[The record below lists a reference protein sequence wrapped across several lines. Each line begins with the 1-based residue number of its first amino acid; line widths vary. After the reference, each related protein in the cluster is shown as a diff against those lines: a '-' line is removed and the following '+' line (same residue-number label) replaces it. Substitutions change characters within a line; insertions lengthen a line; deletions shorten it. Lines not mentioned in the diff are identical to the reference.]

1 MKKHFIPTLICI
13 ILISIIIALFAAFYN
28 PYKTNNPVN
37 STITFYQ
44 SSFVIS
50 TMELIS
56 DFLPWTEYIGKKIFV
71 SSPVAYEK
79 VIIENDTPQ
88 DKSYYI
94 INRDINTKGKGY
106 EAVRFEMVPLPVID
120 ARLNKSV
127 FHVSVP
133 ANSASTFIIE
143 FKSDSLIYLH
153 PIVLDELDFYATH
166 ATDLF
171 FECMIFTIVGLFTIY
186 LIIQFVI
193 LRNETYYFVAGVSI
207 VVTFFYTL
215 KTRFLVFMFGPVM
228 NSICY
233 SNFITNFAGRVSFL
247 IVISFITVLFISSY
261 KTVHLNW
268 KFCYIC
274 FIPWILISVFESVT
288 YVFKKQFMNEY
299 SSLFAFMLCQ
309 ITFSVLNIYSDKI
322 RLREKQD
329 ELISYFTFNHKIS
342 FDELIATKTVSTKF
356 LVLIREQLQQP
367 LEIILAISN
376 LMEKTQDY
384 TKIVAYSKA
393 IEEYILQMKTILGL
407 ELQSASQ
414 SSENENLPSV
424 TNIDMQ
430 KEFASKDFEEYKNSA
445 VCVYGNRA
453 TMDLSIKMILSS
465 EGFFCVEEESQDDIV
480 SDIQNGKIQMIVIDP
495 TNNGDEAFDLC
506 RRIREEFNML
516 QLPIIMII
524 NYYANHLV
532 RAGYSAGVN
541 DFVIRPFDSA
551 ELISRCYLLLQQH
564 KIYTRNKELARMENE
579 KSTFLYFVTHNVNT
593 PLTLLINRMEEL
605 YANLN
610 ALNVE
615 SEVVDDMRESVN
627 EINDIIQNVLIS
639 FRISDG
645 RFINTQEFLFIE
657 DILDNVRPQIES
669 KAKLKNVKIDWNI
682 SELLPQVHC
691 NKQALRGIMVNLLD
705 NAVKYATDDGYV
717 QVYAGKVNGRIK
729 FSVSDN
735 GMGVDSD
742 KISSL
747 FTRFESVAKDYN
759 KNRPSVGLGLYVAN
773 ELAKMNGIK
782 IEYTDADIGGACFS
796 LIFPQ
801 EC

>member
-1 MKKHFIPTLICI
+1 MKKHFIPSFICVI
-13 ILISIIIALFAAFYN
+13 GISITVILFSIFYR
-28 PYKTNNPVN
+28 PYKPITKIDSKIYWYQNN
-37 STITFYQ
+37 Y
-44 SSFVIS
+44 VIS

-56 DFLPWTEYIGKKIFV
+56 NFLSWNEFSGKKVFI
-71 SSPVAYEK
+71 SSPVAYVK
-79 VIIENDTPQ
+79 VNVKNPSAE
-88 DKSYYI
+88 DKIYYI
-94 INRDINTKGKGY
+94 VNRDINSKAAGFET
-106 EAVRFEMVPLPVID
+106 VRFEMIPLPNID
-120 ARLNKSV
+120 ERLNKSV
-127 FHVSVP
+127 FRINVP
-133 ANSASTFIIE
+133 AKAEKTFLLE
-143 FKSDSLIYLH
+143 FKSDSLIYLN
-153 PIVLDELDFYATH
+153 PVVLNEIDFYAMH
-166 ATDLF
+166 SADLF
-171 FECMIFTIVGLFTIY
+171 LQCILFTLACIFAVY
-186 LIIQFVI
+186 LIMEFII
-193 LRNETYYFVAGVSI
+193 MRSETYYFAAGFSL
-207 VVTFFYTL
+207 VVIFFYAL
-215 KTRFLVFMFGPVM
+215 KTRLLVFLFGPVM
-228 NSICY
+228 NSLCFANYVTNTIGRMCCIIVVA
-233 SNFITNFAGRVSFL
+233 FIT
-247 IVISFITVLFISSY
+247 ILFIVHY
-261 KTVHLNW
+261 KTVSLTW
-268 KFCYIC
+268 KFCYIS
-274 FIPWILISVFESVT
+274 FIPWIIIALFESMSYILKV
-288 YVFKKQFMNEY
+288 QLINEY
-299 SSLFAFMLCQ
+299 ASLLTFLLCQ
-309 ITFSVLNIYSDKI
+309 ISFSLLNIFTDKI
-322 RLREKQD
+322 LQKEKQE
-329 ELISYFTFNHKIS
+329 ELISYFTYNHKIS
-342 FDELIATKTVSTKF
+342 FEELISTKTISTQF
-356 LVLIREQLQQP
+356 LVIIREQLQQP

-393 IEEYILQMKTILGL
+393 IEEYILQMKSILGL
-407 ELQSASQ
+407 ELHSAAQ
-414 SSENENLPSV
+414 SSSSEHHPSV
-424 TNIDMQ
+424 TNLDMQ
-430 KEFASKDFEEYKNSA
+430 REFDSKEFDEYKNSA
-445 VCVYGNRA
+445 ICIFGSRK
-453 TMDLSIKMILSS
+453 TMDLSLKMILSS
-465 EGFFCVEEESQDDIV
+465 EGFFCIENDSEEDVINGIQD
-480 SDIQNGKIQMIVIDP
+480 GKIQMLVIDP
-495 TNNGDEAFDLC
+495 AASGGGAFTLC
-506 RRIREEFNML
+506 RKIREEYNML

-564 KIYTRNKELARMENE
+564 KVYIRNKELARMENE

-645 RFINTQEFLFIE
+645 RFINTQENLFIE
-657 DILDNVRPQIES
+657 DVLDNVRPQIES

-682 SELLPQVHC
+682 SELLPQVLC

-717 QVYAGKVNGRIK
+717 QVFAGKINGHIK

-747 FTRFESVAKDYN
+747 FTRFEAVAKDYN

-796 LIFPQ
+796 LIFP
-801 EC
+801 